1 MSPAVGALNDGIGKN
16 QRGGFDRRKLQ
27 STAFLAGVLKQTFGF
42 NGKGRAPATLI
53 IEVVHRDKSMRH
65 GGLATL
71 RKLVGDGYL
80 FPSDSTH
87 YHVTPK
93 GHELLRAREQ
103 VEIQRKAKQH
113 HGQAHPTSAQAAA
126 EGAAP

>member
-1 MSPAVGALNDGIGKN
+1 MSPVVRALNDGIGKN

-27 STAFLAGVLKQTFGF
+27 STKFLASILKQTYGF
-42 NGKGRAPATLI
+42 SGKGRAPATLI

-71 RKLVGDGYL
+71 RKLTGDGYL
-80 FPSDSTH
+80 FPNGGTH

-103 VEIQRKAKQH
+103 IETQRKAKR
-113 HGQAHPTSAQAAA
+113 HGQANPAPAHAAA